1 MLANPEPLRR
11 ELALALPDR
20 PFDLRFWDGSELAPT
35 APGGPVFTVR
45 SPAAVAHLLRAPGQ
59 LGLGR
64 AYAAGE
70 LDADDLDKVIGL
82 LDTFQAPA
90 IDTPTRLRLTLAAA
104 RACGLMKPPPIPASE
119 LRPRGRRHSR
129 ERDARAVRHHYD
141 VSNEFFALFLDVSMT
156 YSCALFSRTL
166 DSLEGSWGTHPR
178 GEPGANLR
186 GEPDADRG
194 GQPDADRRDE
204 PGAEPPRLTLEQA
217 QTAKRELICKKLAL
231 REGERVLDVGCGW
244 GSFVI
249 HAAANH
255 GVSAVGITL
264 SPAQAELARERVAE
278 AGLRDRVE
286 IRVADYRD
294 LGATGEG
301 YDAIASIGMVEHV
314 GASQI
319 DLYARQLAG
328 LLQPGG
334 RLLNHGISRLRH
346 GEAEA
351 GPFSERYVFPDAA
364 PLHVSRVALA
374 LERAG
379 IEPLH
384 VEGLRGDY
392 AETLS
397 HWIERLDA
405 NLEQAER
412 LAGAERVRVW
422 RLYLRAARNGFRTGF
437 TSIFQILG
445 RRA

>member
-1 MLANPEPLRR
+1 MPFARPEPLRR
-11 ELALALPDR
+11 ELARALPDR
-20 PFDLRFWDGSELAPT
+20 PFALRFWDGSELAAT
-35 APGGPVFTVR
+35 TPGGPTFTVR

-70 LDADDLDKVIGL
+70 LEADDLDRVIGL
-82 LDTFQAPA
+82 LDTFKAPP
-90 IDTPTRLRLTLAAA
+90 IDTKTRVRLTLAAA
-104 RACGLMKPPPIPASE
+104 RACGLTMPPPIPASE
-119 LRPRGRRHSR
+119 LRPQGRRHSR

-141 VSNEFFALFLDVSMT
+141 VSNDFFALFLDETMT
-156 YSCALFSRTL
+156 YSCALFSREL
-166 DSLEGSWGTHPR
+166 DSLEGSWGTHPSS
-178 GEPGANLR
+178 E
-186 GEPDADRG
+186 
-194 GQPDADRRDE
+194 RRA
-204 PGAEPPRLTLEQA
+204 PTLEQA
-217 QTAKRELICKKLAL
+217 QAAKRELICRKLAL

-255 GVSAVGITL
+255 GVQAVGITL
-264 SPAQAELARERVAE
+264 SPAQAELARRRVAD
-278 AGLRDRVE
+278 AGLEDRVE
-286 IRVADYRD
+286 IRLADYRE
-294 LGATGEG
+294 LGGET

-314 GASQI
+314 GANQI
-319 DLYARQLAG
+319 DVYARQLSD

-334 RLLNHGISRLRH
+334 RLLNHGIARLRH

-364 PLHVSRVALA
+364 PLHVSRVILA
-374 LERAG
+374 LEQAG

-384 VEGLRGDY
+384 VEGLREDY

-405 NLEQAER
+405 NRAQAEV

-437 TSIFQILG
+437 TSIFQVLG
-445 RRA
+445 QKS